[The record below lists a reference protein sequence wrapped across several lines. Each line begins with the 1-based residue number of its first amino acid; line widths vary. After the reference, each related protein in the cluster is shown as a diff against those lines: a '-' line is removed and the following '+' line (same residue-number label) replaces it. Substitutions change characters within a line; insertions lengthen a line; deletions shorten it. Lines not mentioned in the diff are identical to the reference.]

1 MSKHIAIAG
10 AGIGGM
16 ITALLL
22 KKQGF
27 HVSIF
32 EKEKQAGGRL
42 AFVEREGYRIDQGPT
57 IVLLPDMLKEILAE
71 AGVPKD
77 AWELMSLDTLYTIHF
92 KDGKKYTKFKDIK
105 TQLSELSKQFPGEE
119 IGFKQYMTDMKKSF
133 EMGKTSFLEK
143 SFTRK
148 RDFWTGKNIKTLLR
162 LKAYQSTK
170 KFTGSYFNDERLREA
185 YSLQTL
191 YIGGNPQTAPAM
203 YSLIPFSE
211 HEHGIHYVKGGY
223 ASLVDVLVET
233 LKASGIPLHL
243 SSKVENIQKEQGR
256 VTAIKVNGES
266 ITVDGLVWNGDFP
279 SSAELFNNQKN
290 YEPSSGCV
298 LFYFGVDGI
307 YQDSNVH
314 QFFMG
319 GDFEQHMR
327 EVFKEKKVP
336 TDPSFY
342 TFNPSVI
349 DSTLAPVGKSVLY
362 VLIPVP
368 SGSHIDW
375 SNEKAFKDKMLM
387 NIENRAFPDL
397 IKRMEWMEVR
407 TPNDAELDGLFQ
419 GGSFGIAPNL
429 FQSGVFRPQAKPNSD
444 LENVYATGAS
454 IHPGG
459 GIPIV
464 MQSAKLA
471 ANQIIHDFAH
481 HSSAKDVNLNER
493 LNESISSL

>member
-1 MSKHIAIAG
+1 MSTHIAIAG

-27 HVSIF
+27 QVSLY

-71 AGVPKD
+71 AGVSED
-77 AWELMSLDTLYTIHF
+77 SWELLGLDTLYSIHF
-92 KDGKKYTKFKDIK
+92 KDGKKYTKYKDK
-105 TQLSELSKQFPGEE
+105 NTQLQELSKQFPGEE
-119 IGFKQYMTDMKKSF
+119 EGFKRYMTDMKKSF
-133 EMGKTSFLEK
+133 EVGKASFLEK

-148 RDFWTGKNIKTLLR
+148 RDFWTGKNLKTLLR
-162 LKAYQSTK
+162 LKAYHSTK
-170 KFTGSYFNDERLREA
+170 KFAGSYFNDERLREA
-185 YSLQTL
+185 YSLQAL

-203 YSLIPFSE
+203 YSLIPYSE

-233 LKASGIPLHL
+233 LKTNGIPLHL
-243 SSKVENIQKEQGR
+243 SSKVEKIQKKNGR
-256 VTAIKVNGES
+256 VTSIKVNGET
-266 ITVDGLVWNGDFP
+266 IIVDGLVWNGDFP
-279 SSAELFNNQKN
+279 ASAEHFDVQKN

-298 LFYFGVDGI
+298 LLYFGLDGK
-307 YQDSNVH
+307 YQDSDVH

-319 GDFEQHMR
+319 GNFEQHMK
-327 EVFKEKKVP
+327 EVFQGKKVP
-336 TDPSFY
+336 SDPSFY

-349 DSTLAPVGKSVLY
+349 DSTLAPDGKSVLY

-375 SNEKAFKDKMLM
+375 SKEKSFIDRMIKS
-387 NIENRAFPDL
+387 IEQRAFPEL
-397 IKRMEWMEVR
+397 TKRMEWMEVR
-407 TPNDAELDGLFQ
+407 TPNDAERDGLFQ

-429 FQSGVFRPQAKPNSD
+429 FQSGVFRPQAKPSSTLD
-444 LENVYATGAS
+444 NVYATGAS

>member
-27 HVSIF
+27 QVSIF

-42 AFVEREGYRIDQGPT
+42 AFVERDGYRIDQGPT
-57 IVLLPDMLKEILAE
+57 IVLLPDMLKEILTE
-71 AGVPKD
+71 AGVSED
-77 AWELMSLDTLYTIHF
+77 AWELIGLDTLYAVYF
-92 KDGKKYTKFKDIK
+92 KDGKKYTKFKDK
-105 TQLSELSKQFPGEE
+105 NTQLLELKHEFPGEE
-119 IGFKQYMTDMKKSF
+119 EGFKQYMADMKESF
-133 EMGKTSFLEK
+133 ELGKTSFLEK
-143 SFTRK
+143 SFTKK
-148 RDFWTGKNIKTLLR
+148 RDFWTGKNLKTLLR

-170 KFTGSYFNDERLREA
+170 KFAGSYFKDERLQEA

-203 YSLIPFSE
+203 YSLIPYSE

-223 ASLVDVLVET
+223 ASLVQVLLET
-233 LKASGIPLHL
+233 LEVQGIPVHL
-243 SSKVENIQKEQGR
+243 QSKVEKILKENGR
-256 VTAIKVNGES
+256 VTSIKVNGELVK
-266 ITVDGLVWNGDFP
+266 VDGLVWNGDFP
-279 SSAELFNNQKN
+279 TSTEQFEIKRD
-290 YEPSSGCV
+290 YEASSGCV
-298 LFYFGVDGI
+298 LLYFGIDGT
-307 YQDSNVH
+307 YEDSEVH

-319 GDFEQHMR
+319 GNFQQHMK
-327 EVFKEKKVP
+327 EVFQQKKVP
-336 TDPSFY
+336 SDPSFY

-349 DSTLAPVGKSVLY
+349 DSTLAPAGKSVLY

-368 SGSHIDW
+368 SGNHIDW
-375 SNEKAFKDKMLM
+375 SKETAFIDKMM
-387 NIENRAFPDL
+387 KNIENRAFPDL
-397 IKRMEWMEVR
+397 KNKMEWLEVR

-429 FQSGVFRPQAKPNSD
+429 FQSGVFRPQAKPFPS

-471 ANQIIHDFAH
+471 ANQIVHDFAH
-481 HSSAKDVNLNER
+481 HSSAKDVKLNER